1 MKKNDKSAYSINN
14 LYSLGSSEKL
24 ESGRTVG
31 KPENLTNN
39 QISKIELLRKSNSMG
54 SSKEKKAVS
63 QLGDLPEEIKKSIE
77 KKAKLHEI
85 LNNGRHYTVEDLK
98 IKLAM
103 EKKPIDKKRASQI
116 KEERIMFFKEN
127 IEKLKLN
134 KKRKIKI
141 VYEE

>member
-1 MKKNDKSAYSINN
+1 MKKKDKKAYSINN
-14 LYSLGSSEKL
+14 LYSLGSLEKL

-31 KPENLTNN
+31 KPEAVVNN
-39 QISKIELLRKSNSMG
+39 QISKIELLRKSNSAG
-54 SSKEKKAVS
+54 SSKLA
-63 QLGDLPEEIKKSIE
+63 DLPEEIKKAIE
-77 KKAKLHEI
+77 NKARIDDI
-85 LNNGRHYTVEDLK
+85 LNNGRNYTVEDLK

-116 KEERIMFFKEN
+116 KEERIAFFKEN
-127 IEKLKLN
+127 IEKLKQN

>member
-1 MKKNDKSAYSINN
+1 MKKKDKKAYSINN
-14 LYSLGSSEKL
+14 LYSLGSLEKL

-31 KPENLTNN
+31 KPEAVVNN
-39 QISKIELLRKSNSMG
+39 QISKIELLRKSNSAG
-54 SSKEKKAVS
+54 SSKLA
-63 QLGDLPEEIKKSIE
+63 DLPEEIKKAIE
-77 KKAKLHEI
+77 NKARIHDI
-85 LNNGRHYTVEDLK
+85 LNNGRNYTVEDLK

-116 KEERIMFFKEN
+116 KEERIAFFKEN
-127 IEKLKLN
+127 IEKLKQN

>member
-1 MKKNDKSAYSINN
+1 MKKKDKKAYSINN
-14 LYSLGSSEKL
+14 LYSLGSLEKL

-31 KPENLTNN
+31 KPEAVVNN
-39 QISKIELLRKSNSMG
+39 QITKIELLRKSNSTG
-54 SSKEKKAVS
+54 SSK
-63 QLGDLPEEIKKSIE
+63 LGDLPEEIKKAI
-77 KKAKLHEI
+77 KNKARIHEI
-85 LNNGRHYTVEDLK
+85 LNNGRNYTVEDLK

-116 KEERIMFFKEN
+116 KEERIAFFKEN
-127 IEKLKLN
+127 IEKLEQN